1 MITYFVIFILAL
13 VAFVCLLW
21 FLPSKGKAGEMR
33 VAKILSKLP
42 EEEYRVINN
51 LLIKQGNKTTQIDHV
66 VVSEYRIFV
75 IETKHYRGWIYG
87 DANREYWTQ
96 NIYGNKYDLWNP
108 IHQNQG
114 HIRALRRVLTDIPP
128 GVFISIVT
136 FSRQASLDIRNSE
149 NVIYWDELKKLI
161 CSYQR
166 KLISTEQAQN
176 AYETLLTANIDS
188 KDNQKNTSVTC
199 GSKFLKGRKLS
210 QRDVVPDVVENWFC
224 ERGLTVHFM
233 AAVIVLG
240 ASLHINFRSGYW
252 LCERGKQLWEHS

>member
-33 VAKILSKLP
+33 MAKILSKLP

-128 GVFISIVT
+128 GVFVSIVT

-176 AYETLLTANIDS
+176 AYETLSAANIDS
-188 KDNQKNTSVTC
+188 KDNQKQHARHVREQI
-199 GSKFLKGRKLS
+199 SKREETIAKGRCPRCGGELVLRKGTYGPFYGCSNYPRCKFTHKLS
-210 QRDVVPDVVENWFC
+210 
-224 ERGLTVHFM
+224 
-233 AAVIVLG
+233 
-240 ASLHINFRSGYW
+240 
-252 LCERGKQLWEHS
+252 

>member
-1 MITYFVIFILAL
+1 MIIYFVIIILAL
-13 VAFVCLLW
+13 VAFICLIW

-128 GVFISIVT
+128 GVFVSIVT

-176 AYETLLTANIDS
+176 AYETLSAANIDS
-188 KDNQKNTSVTC
+188 KDNQKQHVRHVREQI
-199 GSKFLKGRKLS
+199 SKREETIAKGRCPRCGGELVLRKGTYGPFYGCSNYPRCKFTHKLS
-210 QRDVVPDVVENWFC
+210 
-224 ERGLTVHFM
+224 
-233 AAVIVLG
+233 
-240 ASLHINFRSGYW
+240 
-252 LCERGKQLWEHS
+252 

>member
-1 MITYFVIFILAL
+1 MITYFVSFILAL
-13 VAFVCLLW
+13 VAIVCLLW

-128 GVFISIVT
+128 GVFVSIVT
-136 FSRQASLDIRNSE
+136 FSKQASLDIRNSE
-149 NVIYWDELKKLI
+149 NVIYWDELKDVI
-161 CSYQR
+161 RSYQR

-176 AYETLLTANIDS
+176 TYETLLAANIDS
-188 KDNQKNTSVTC
+188 KDNQKQHVRHVREQI
-199 GSKFLKGRKLS
+199 SKREETIAKGRCPRCGGELVLRKGTYGPFYGCSNYPRCKFTHKLS
-210 QRDVVPDVVENWFC
+210 
-224 ERGLTVHFM
+224 
-233 AAVIVLG
+233 
-240 ASLHINFRSGYW
+240 
-252 LCERGKQLWEHS
+252 

>member
-128 GVFISIVT
+128 GVFVSIVT

-176 AYETLLTANIDS
+176 AYETLSAANIDS
-188 KDNQKNTSVTC
+188 KDNQKQHVRHVREQI
-199 GSKFLKGRKLS
+199 SKREETIAKGRCPRCGGELVLRKGTYGPFYGCSNYPQCRFTHKL
-210 QRDVVPDVVENWFC
+210 
-224 ERGLTVHFM
+224 
-233 AAVIVLG
+233 
-240 ASLHINFRSGYW
+240 
-252 LCERGKQLWEHS
+252 

>member
-1 MITYFVIFILAL
+1 MITYFVIFIFAL

-166 KLISTEQAQN
+166 KLISTEQAKN
-176 AYETLLTANIDS
+176 AYETLSAANIDS
-188 KDNQKNTSVTC
+188 KDNQKQHVRHVREQI
-199 GSKFLKGRKLS
+199 SKREETIAKGRCPRCGGELVLRKGTYGPFYGCSNYPRCKFTHKLS
-210 QRDVVPDVVENWFC
+210 
-224 ERGLTVHFM
+224 
-233 AAVIVLG
+233 
-240 ASLHINFRSGYW
+240 
-252 LCERGKQLWEHS
+252 

>member
-1 MITYFVIFILAL
+1 MITYFVSFILAL
-13 VAFVCLLW
+13 VAIVCLLW

-128 GVFISIVT
+128 GVFVSIVT

-176 AYETLLTANIDS
+176 AYETLSAANIDS
-188 KDNQKNTSVTC
+188 KENQKQHVRRVREQI
-199 GSKFLKGRKLS
+199 SKREETIAKGRCPRCGGELVLRKGTYGPFYGCSNYPRCKFTHKLS
-210 QRDVVPDVVENWFC
+210 
-224 ERGLTVHFM
+224 
-233 AAVIVLG
+233 
-240 ASLHINFRSGYW
+240 
-252 LCERGKQLWEHS
+252 

>member
-1 MITYFVIFILAL
+1 MVIYLVIFILAF
-13 VAFVCLLW
+13 VAFICLLR

-66 VVSEYRIFV
+66 VISEYRIFV

-114 HIRALRRVLTDIPP
+114 HIRALRRVLTDIPHS
-128 GVFISIVT
+128 VFVSIVT
-136 FSRQASLDIRNSE
+136 FSKQASLDIRNSE
-149 NVIYWDELKKLI
+149 NVIYWDELKDVI
-161 CSYQR
+161 RSYQR

-176 AYETLLTANIDS
+176 AYETLLAANIDS
-188 KDNQKNTSVTC
+188 KDNQKQHVRHVREQISKREETIAKGHCPRC
-199 GSKFLKGRKLS
+199 GGELVLRKGTYGPFYGCSNYPRCKFTHKLS
-210 QRDVVPDVVENWFC
+210 
-224 ERGLTVHFM
+224 
-233 AAVIVLG
+233 
-240 ASLHINFRSGYW
+240 
-252 LCERGKQLWEHS
+252 

>member
-114 HIRALRRVLTDIPP
+114 HVRALRRVLTDIPP

-176 AYETLLTANIDS
+176 AYETLSAANIDS
-188 KDNQKNTSVTC
+188 KDNQKQHVRHVREQI
-199 GSKFLKGRKLS
+199 SKREETIAKGRCPRCGGELVLRKGTYGPFYGCSNYPRCKFTHKLS
-210 QRDVVPDVVENWFC
+210 
-224 ERGLTVHFM
+224 
-233 AAVIVLG
+233 
-240 ASLHINFRSGYW
+240 
-252 LCERGKQLWEHS
+252 

>member
-1 MITYFVIFILAL
+1 
-13 VAFVCLLW
+13 
-21 FLPSKGKAGEMR
+21 MR

-128 GVFISIVT
+128 GVFVSIVT
-136 FSRQASLDIRNSE
+136 FSKQASLDIRNSE
-149 NVIYWDELKKLI
+149 NVIYWDELKDVI
-161 CSYQR
+161 RSYQR

-176 AYETLLTANIDS
+176 TYETLLAANIDS
-188 KDNQKNTSVTC
+188 KDNQKQHVRHVREQI
-199 GSKFLKGRKLS
+199 SKREETIAKGRCPRCGGELVLRKGTYGPFYGCSNYPRCKFTHKLS
-210 QRDVVPDVVENWFC
+210 
-224 ERGLTVHFM
+224 
-233 AAVIVLG
+233 
-240 ASLHINFRSGYW
+240 
-252 LCERGKQLWEHS
+252 

>member
-1 MITYFVIFILAL
+1 
-13 VAFVCLLW
+13 
-21 FLPSKGKAGEMR
+21 MR

-114 HIRALRRVLTDIPP
+114 HVRALRRVLTDIPP
-128 GVFISIVT
+128 SVFISIVT

-176 AYETLLTANIDS
+176 AYETLSAANIDS
-188 KDNQKNTSVTC
+188 KDNQKQHVRHVREQI
-199 GSKFLKGRKLS
+199 SKREETIAKGRCPRCGGELVLRKGTYGPFYGCSNYPRCKFTHKLS
-210 QRDVVPDVVENWFC
+210 
-224 ERGLTVHFM
+224 
-233 AAVIVLG
+233 
-240 ASLHINFRSGYW
+240 
-252 LCERGKQLWEHS
+252 